1 MIDVKTRFI
10 AVSTYHVAE
19 ENFAKVTEA
28 ASRLMEEEV
37 SQVEGFFEGAVIID
51 EAKTRMLLVTQWSSK
66 HDWAQAFWEPRIGD
80 VVAGFVEHAT
90 KYEVQTFEP
99 LTIVRKPGS
108 NK

>member
-19 ENFAKVTEA
+19 ENFATVTEA
-28 ASRLMEEEV
+28 ATRLMQREIPELA
-37 SQVEGFFEGAVIID
+37 GFCEGAVIVD

-80 VVAGFVEHAT
+80 AVAAWVEDAT

-99 LTIVRKPGS
+99 LTIVRR
-108 NK
+108 